1 MVYKLHWE
9 RKGGLLILGSI
20 LTQNLLSGV
29 AMQMLQIH
37 QNLPSEHPLIS
48 IR

>member
-9 RKGGLLILGSI
+9 RKGGLLIFGSI